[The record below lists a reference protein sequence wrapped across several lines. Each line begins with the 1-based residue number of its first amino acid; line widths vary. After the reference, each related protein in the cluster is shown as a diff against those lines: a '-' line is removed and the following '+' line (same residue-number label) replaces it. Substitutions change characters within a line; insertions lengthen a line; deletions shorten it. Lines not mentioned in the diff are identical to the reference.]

1 MIPIELAEAREQ
13 RDAAWS
19 LYGRSIDDNTYTKE
33 MRDAA
38 GQVADAWDDTCQD
51 WYDRWQKLGGTS
63 YIRSIV
69 EIEEYKAQEADALDE
84 LATQKSVIRDGVS
97 SAEWYDGQEEVEF

>member
-84 LATQKSVIRDGVS
+84 QRTI
-97 SAEWYDGQEEVEF
+97 QEASY